1 MDKKKAK
8 DKKRMKSNRYIAF
21 LIVLILIGSTIIS
34 VVSSISP
41 VSADGPQYMNT
52 GGTIT
57 TNGSYTYHVFNLA
70 KTGTNFSVGGSGNIE
85 ILVVAGGGAG
95 ARGGTSGGGGSG
107 GLVYHSSKAVTTGN
121 YTITVGNGG
130 QTYGSSGGNSSF
142 SDILALGGG
151 GGGLSSPGNNGGC
164 GGGGSQVGQ
173 AGGVATQGNSGGGT
187 GFGQNGGPGINVY
200 GGGGGG
206 VGAVGGTPSGGRGGA
221 GGSGTSNYSSI
232 LSIVGIGKNVSD
244 TWWIGGGGGGNYQAG
259 SDNTGG
265 AGGLGGGGNAY
276 AYSSN
281 SVATD
286 GLSNTGSGGGAG
298 NPSGT
303 TFGKGGS
310 GIVIIKCLTSDFT
323 PSVIVYLTTSSGSG
337 GDVTTPGEGTY
348 TYNTSEVVNISAT
361 VDACYHFVNWTG
373 NTSDIGNTSAAST
386 NISMGSVNKSAT
398 ANFAI
403 NTSTISYSAGSGGTI
418 DGTLSQ
424 IVNCGA
430 STMSVTATPNSCYH
444 FTNWNDANISATRS
458 DIGTSANQSFIANFE
473 IDTKT
478 IDYMSGDHGSII
490 GTLSQIVNCG
500 NNGSQVTA
508 DPDSCYHF
516 VNWSDSSY
524 QNPRTDINVLSNVSV
539 TANFA
544 IDVFTVTYLSG
555 LHGSINGSWPQNINC
570 HDDGDW
576 VLATPS
582 DGYYFSRW
590 SDDSIVNPRHES
602 NVTSNLSYTANFA
615 LSGTNA
621 SAVIPPSGGIIT
633 TADGDVSILFPNGAF
648 SVNTTVMIEGIS
660 CNPSTDDYI
669 VAGTCFRVDS
679 DNDLNAPA
687 KICVNVLGYDK
698 DNITIGYWSIS
709 GWVEID
715 DIYLNNNLLC
725 GNTSHFSDWSILY
738 KNINTSGSD
747 TIDSMVGLLPVILMA
762 IVIVATTAL
771 IAIGGGF
778 SIAALIT
785 AALFM
790 IIGLAMVGT
799 LTNLVA
805 NLW

>member
-1 MDKKKAK
+1 
-8 DKKRMKSNRYIAF
+8 
-21 LIVLILIGSTIIS
+21 
-34 VVSSISP
+34 
-41 VSADGPQYMNT
+41 
-52 GGTIT
+52 
-57 TNGSYTYHVFNLA
+57 
-70 KTGTNFSVGGSGNIE
+70 
-85 ILVVAGGGAG
+85 
-95 ARGGTSGGGGSG
+95 
-107 GLVYHSSKAVTTGN
+107 
-121 YTITVGNGG
+121 
-130 QTYGSSGGNSSF
+130 
-142 SDILALGGG
+142 
-151 GGGLSSPGNNGGC
+151 
-164 GGGGSQVGQ
+164 
-173 AGGVATQGNSGGGT
+173 
-187 GFGQNGGPGINVY
+187 
-200 GGGGGG
+200 
-206 VGAVGGTPSGGRGGA
+206 
-221 GGSGTSNYSSI
+221 
-232 LSIVGIGKNVSD
+232 
-244 TWWIGGGGGGNYQAG
+244 
-259 SDNTGG
+259 
-265 AGGLGGGGNAY
+265 
-276 AYSSN
+276 
-281 SVATD
+281 
-286 GLSNTGSGGGAG
+286 
-298 NPSGT
+298 
-303 TFGKGGS
+303 
-310 GIVIIKCLTSDFT
+310 
-323 PSVIVYLTTSSGSG
+323 
-337 GDVTTPGEGTY
+337 
-348 TYNTSEVVNISAT
+348 
-361 VDACYHFVNWTG
+361 
-373 NTSDIGNTSAAST
+373 
-386 NISMGSVNKSAT
+386 
-398 ANFAI
+398 
-403 NTSTISYSAGSGGTI
+403 
-418 DGTLSQ
+418 
-424 IVNCGA
+424 
-430 STMSVTATPNSCYH
+430 MSVTATPNSCYH